1 MRPVFAL
8 RPLRPSV
15 YPSSIRS
22 IVVIPSKTNN
32 DPQSCVEL
40 LQQMIGFDTVNRT
53 AEGVPF
59 VESQLAA
66 HLESVAAGWGLSTRR
81 LPLKDAGFN
90 LLVTHQVG
98 ADAPW
103 LMFDSHMDTVD
114 VAGMT
119 VDPFGGQIEDGK
131 IFGRG
136 ACDTKGT
143 GAAMLWALKSAA
155 EDSQLSVNIAILY
168 TIDEEAGR
176 SGVKAFVNDQL
187 PTLSFRPLGV
197 IVGEPTCLRIVAA
210 HNGTVR
216 WRIRTH
222 GVAAHSSDPSQ
233 GQSAIS
239 SMARVIDAI
248 EQKYIPTVDALHPLT
263 GRAQCSINRVRGGSL
278 INVIPELC
286 EIWLDRRTVPGED
299 GRQVVPAVTA
309 ILDDLQQ
316 RHGDIR
322 LTIDSIKIENA
333 LMPDTNRDFQKCVAP
348 VLDSLGLS
356 TEPEGARYGTN
367 ASNFAALGIPALVLG
382 PGDIAK
388 AHSADEFIEIDALH
402 AGVEV
407 YQRLMRQ
414 PSKSWR

>member
-210 HNGTVR
+210 HKWNR
-216 WRIRTH
+216 
-222 GVAAHSSDPSQ
+222 
-233 GQSAIS
+233 
-239 SMARVIDAI
+239 
-248 EQKYIPTVDALHPLT
+248 PL
-263 GRAQCSINRVRGGSL
+263 AYPHARGGRPFLGSQPGS
-278 INVIPELC
+278 IGHQQHGARDRCDRTKIHT
-286 EIWLDRRTVPGED
+286 DRR
-299 GRQVVPAVTA
+299 RRAPADRTSA
-309 ILDDLQQ
+309 MQHK
-316 RHGDIR
+316 R
-322 LTIDSIKIENA
+322 
-333 LMPDTNRDFQKCVAP
+333 
-348 VLDSLGLS
+348 
-356 TEPEGARYGTN
+356 GARRK
-367 ASNFAALGIPALVLG
+367 P
-382 PGDIAK
+382 D
-388 AHSADEFIEIDALH
+388 
-402 AGVEV
+402 
-407 YQRLMRQ
+407 
-414 PSKSWR
+414 